1 MENVETRVPLFILTL
16 KKTPDFAPSNTLVCV
31 CTRIQSLSAKH
42 IQAALHISV

>member
-1 MENVETRVPLFILTL
+1 MENVETRVPLFILTE
-16 KKTPDFAPSNTLVCV
+16 KNPDFAPSNTLVCV